1 MNSKFITLIYRNNHK
16 AKKESDGMAKAPST
30 HNDPQKN
37 IDHSQEIISE
47 TEDYFQNS
55 TPIKSSS
62 KNSSTN
68 QSFELLNTNKADDGV
83 TIGILPIEK
92 EGYQE
97 EFDDIL
103 LETIDETLSSLG
115 EPVKNAIYFHLQNN
129 FNISKNEIPKKIIEF
144 SDFIQKIFCSGA
156 SRLEIKFMKTLHSKI
171 NVDVKWPEYEGPLS
185 KWVIMD
191 MTFIEYV
198 NNMRT
203 TYEANAKKTLFIEQK
218 TVEVI

>member
-1 MNSKFITLIYRNNHK
+1 MNSKFITLICRNNHR

-30 HNDPQKN
+30 HNDLKKTIAFSQK
-37 IDHSQEIISE
+37 DISE
-47 TEDYFQNS
+47 TEEYFQNS
-55 TPIKSSS
+55 TPTKSNR

-68 QSFELLNTNKADDGV
+68 HNFESLKTNKADDGV
-83 TIGILPIEK
+83 TIGVLQIEK
-92 EGYQE
+92 DVYEE

-129 FNISKNEIPKKIIEF
+129 FSISKNEIPKKIIEF

-156 SRLEIKFMKTLHSKI
+156 GRLEIKFMKTLHSKLKV
-171 NVDVKWPEYEGPLS
+171 NVNWPEYETPLS
-185 KWVIMD
+185 KWLVMD
-191 MTFIEYV
+191 MTFVEYV

-203 TYEANAKKTLFIEQK
+203 TYETNAKKTSIIEQK